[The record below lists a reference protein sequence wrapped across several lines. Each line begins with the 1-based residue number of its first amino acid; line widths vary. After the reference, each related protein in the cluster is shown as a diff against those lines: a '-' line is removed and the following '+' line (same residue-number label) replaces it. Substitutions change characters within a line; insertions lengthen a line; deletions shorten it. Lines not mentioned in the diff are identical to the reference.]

1 MPDMSVTMTSSR
13 PYLVRSLNEWILDND
28 CTPYIVVDAGVQG
41 VQVPTEHVANG
52 QIVLNI
58 SPGAVRGLVI
68 GNGALEFSAR
78 FGGVPMQV
86 FIPLQAVMAIYAK
99 ENGEGMVFG
108 SEPGSPD
115 PDGGADTDA
124 PTGRRSDE
132 RRVGDQPESG
142 EIKKAGESRLRLLTN
157 PRHFG
162 GGLL

>member
-1 MPDMSVTMTSSR
+1 MKMTSSR
-13 PYLVRSLNEWILDND
+13 PYLVRAFNEWILDNN

-58 SPGAVRGLVI
+58 SPGAVKGLVV

-86 FIPLQAVMAIYAK
+86 FIPLQAVMAIYAR

-115 PDGGADTDA
+115 PEGSSPSDA
-124 PTGRRSDE
+124 
-132 RRVGDQPESG
+132 ES
-142 EIKKAGESRLRLLTN
+142 ESASGQSG
-157 PRHFG
+157 PRPSG
-162 GGLL
+162 KPSLKVVK

>member
-1 MPDMSVTMTSSR
+1 M
-13 PYLVRSLNEWILDND
+13 
-28 CTPYIVVDAGVQG
+28 DAGLQG

-52 QIVLNI
+52 QIVLNV
-58 SPGAVRGLVI
+58 SPGAVRNLVV

-115 PDGGADTDA
+115 PDGTNDRDGGRSSEGQEERPSGR
-124 PTGRRSDE
+124 PTLK
-132 RRVGDQPESG
+132 VV
-142 EIKKAGESRLRLLTN
+142 K
-157 PRHFG
+157 
-162 GGLL
+162 

>member
-1 MPDMSVTMTSSR
+1 MAESKNTMTSSR
-13 PYLVRSLNEWILDND
+13 PYLVRAFNEWILDND
-28 CTPYIVVDAGVQG
+28 CTPYIVVDAGIQG

-108 SEPGSPD
+108 SEPGSLTVP
-115 PDGGADTDA
+115 
-124 PTGRRSDE
+124 RRSAMVS
-132 RRVGDQPESG
+132 RRHLVRRIAPL
-142 EIKKAGESRLRLLTN
+142 AGLPSRL
-157 PRHFG
+157 
-162 GGLL
+162 

>member
-1 MPDMSVTMTSSR
+1 MPDSKITMTSSR
-13 PYLVRSLNEWILDND
+13 PYLVRAFNEWILDND

-86 FIPLQAVMAIYAK
+86 FIPLQAVMAVYAK

-115 PDGGADTDA
+115 PEGPGGKDTDSSGDGG
-124 PTGRRSDE
+124 
-132 RRVGDQPESG
+132 QSG
-142 EIKKAGESRLRLLTN
+142 ERPSGRPTLKVVK
-157 PRHFG
+157 
-162 GGLL
+162 

>member
-1 MPDMSVTMTSSR
+1 MRVTESTVRMMSSR
-13 PYLVRSLNEWILDND
+13 PYLVRAFNEWILDNE
-28 CTPYIVVDAGVQG
+28 CTPYIVVDAGIQG

-68 GNGALEFSAR
+68 GNSALEFSAR

-86 FIPLQAVMAIYAK
+86 FIPLQAVTAIYAK

-115 PDGGADTDA
+115 PDGAHDHGKGGNGKGAAGTERPSGR
-124 PTGRRSDE
+124 PTLK
-132 RRVGDQPESG
+132 VV
-142 EIKKAGESRLRLLTN
+142 K
-157 PRHFG
+157 
-162 GGLL
+162 

>member
-1 MPDMSVTMTSSR
+1 MSEKTVNMASSR
-13 PYLVRSLNEWILDND
+13 PYLVRAFNEWILDND

-41 VQVPTEHVANG
+41 VQVPNEHVADG

-58 SPGAVRGLVI
+58 SPGAVKNLVI

-86 FIPLQAVMAIYAK
+86 FIPLLAVMAIYAR

-115 PDGGADTDA
+115 PEHNQGDA
-124 PTGRRSDE
+124 PTLSKGQR
-132 RRVGDQPESG
+132 PSG
-142 EIKKAGESRLRLLTN
+142 KPSLKVVK
-157 PRHFG
+157 
-162 GGLL
+162 